1 MRALILTALLALP
14 AHAQNMGCMG
24 LPDARVDLASR
35 YQEQPRV
42 SGLLPTGQLLIVTVN
57 ERGDWSMLRVNPDG
71 LACLVAFGEAFALTE
86 APKPGVDG

>member
-1 MRALILTALLALP
+1 MRALILTALLATP
-14 AHAQNMGCMG
+14 VQAQTSQCMG
-24 LPDARVDLASR
+24 LPDALASLATR

-42 SGLLPTGQLLIVTVN
+42 SGLLPTGQLLLVTVN

-86 APKPGVDG
+86 APKPGVMN